1 MNTPTDPA
9 RLHAA
14 VFDHAIQDF
23 LAATDRFLAASEIA
37 PEDKAATVAGVR
49 KALGDKLRLIG
60 W

>member
-14 VFDHAIQDF
+14 VFDHAIRDF
-23 LAATDRFLAASEIA
+23 LAATDRFLAAREIA
-37 PEDKAATVAGVR
+37 AARAEAPTAPLYRG
-49 KALGDKLRLIG
+49 G

>member
-1 MNTPTDPA
+1 MNAPADPA

-37 PEDKAATVAGVR
+37 AARAEAATAPLYRG
-49 KALGDKLRLIG
+49 G